1 MSEETFADLGLNE
14 SITSALA
21 EAGIVHPFP
30 IQALAIPLALGG
42 TDLIGQA
49 RTGTGKTLAFG
60 TSMLHRME
68 LLNEEEPATHG
79 KPRGLV
85 VCPTR
90 SSPCRWAATSPSPG
104 PS

>member
-1 MSEETFADLGLNE
+1 MVDETFADLGVHE

-30 IQALAIPLALGG
+30 IQALAVPLALSG

-60 TSMLHRME
+60 VSLLHRMVTLSDGVKPE
-68 LLNEEEPATHG
+68 HG
-79 KPRGLV
+79 
-85 VCPTR
+85 
-90 SSPCRWAATSPSPG
+90 
-104 PS
+104 